1 MQAGWGRRSGV
12 DEAVSQGAAR
22 KPLLAAARAARRGAV
37 LRQAAEEFRRTGV
50 AAADL
55 PGIARAVGLS
65 RASLYNYCSGREDLA
80 RQCYLEA
87 LAGVEAVLREE
98 AARDGAALDRLVAF
112 VGAATGQDRPIAAIA
127 AELDLLPS
135 DMRAEI
141 EHEQERAFDA
151 LADLIVAG
159 QRDGSIRACHPKIA
173 ARTIWGLAFW
183 TPLGELWIGRRDE
196 NLAARME
203 AELPTLIE
211 RGVVTDAGR
220 SRHATVPSELI
231 AAIAATRSEDRVEEI
246 ARTAS
251 SLFNRRGI
259 EGVSLDDV
267 AAAMDATKGL
277 VYHHFPSK
285 TALVRH
291 CFERGFDLYDLIMT
305 TAEAAPDALEQAR
318 RALALNAMAQLRA
331 LHPMSLNA
339 FYKRLPAADQL
350 RFSLR
355 AGALLDRSVDNA
367 QRGMRD
373 GLERAF
379 DAPAV
384 ALAAAGSFLFLGRWM
399 PGDNGADAAGIAAE
413 IADLFLYGLCAP
425 APGNPGDQAARA
437 RSGR

>member
-1 MQAGWGRRSGV
+1 VDQAS
-12 DEAVSQGAAR
+12 SKGAAR
-22 KPLLAAARAARRGAV
+22 KPLLAAARAARRAAV

-55 PGIARAVGLS
+55 PGIARSVGLS

-87 LAGVEAVLREE
+87 LGGVESILHEAIMRE
-98 AARDGAALDRLVAF
+98 GPALARLVGF
-112 VGAATGQDRPIAAIA
+112 VRAATGQDRPIAAIA

-135 DMRAEI
+135 AMRAEI
-141 EHEQERAFDA
+141 EHEQERAFHA
-151 LADLIVAG
+151 LAALILAG
-159 QRDGSIRACHPKIA
+159 QRDGSIRACDPSIA

-183 TPLGELWIGRRDE
+183 TPLGELWIGRRGE

-203 AELPTLIE
+203 AELPMLIE
-211 RGVVTDAGR
+211 RGIVTDTGR
-220 SRHATVPSELI
+220 LQYAVVPIDLLDEV
-231 AAIAATRSEDRVEEI
+231 TTDRDEDRVEEI

-267 AAAMDATKGL
+267 AAALNATKGL

-285 TALVRH
+285 AALVRH
-291 CFERGFDLYDLIMT
+291 CFERGFDLYDRIM
-305 TAEAAPDALEQAR
+305 ALSEAAPDALEQAR
-318 RALALNAMAQLRA
+318 RTLALNAMAQLRA

-339 FYKRLPAADQL
+339 FYRRLPAADQA

-355 AGALLDRSVDNA
+355 AAALLDRSVENA
-367 QRGMRD
+367 RRGMRD
-373 GLERAF
+373 GSQRSF

-384 ALAAAGSFLFLGRWM
+384 ALAAAGSFLFLGRWV
-399 PGDNGADAAGIAAE
+399 PGDDTPNPAGVAAE
-413 IADLFLYGLCAP
+413 IADLLLYGLCAP
-425 APGNPGDQAARA
+425 APGPRRG
-437 RSGR
+437 